1 MGLGASLCLL
11 GAFAVAA
18 TAGPAV
24 MAGADAGEFALAGM
38 GLLRPARAA
47 GIALVFLS
55 LAGVPPVAGFF
66 GEFAV
71 ASAVAQSR
79 AFWLLALGLLGAVMS
94 MAAALGTLRAIY
106 LQSPPGEGR
115 RAALARLPVLTRLS
129 PSRRVS
135 QH

>member
-71 ASAVAQSR
+71 ASAGAQSG
-79 AFWLLALGLLGAVMS
+79 AVWLLAFGVLGAGMS
-94 MAAALGTLRAIY
+94 MAASVGTLRAIY
-106 LQSPPGEGR
+106 LHSPPGEGP
-115 RAALARLPVLTRLS
+115 RAARARPPGLAPPS
-129 PSRRVS
+129 PP
-135 QH
+135 